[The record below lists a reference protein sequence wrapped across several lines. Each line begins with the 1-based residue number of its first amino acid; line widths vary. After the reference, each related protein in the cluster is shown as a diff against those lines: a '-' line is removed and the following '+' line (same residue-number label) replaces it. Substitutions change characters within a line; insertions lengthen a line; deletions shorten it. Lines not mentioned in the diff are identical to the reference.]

1 MDNLPLL
8 ELFTRLRKAG
18 LPLGVDDYQAVL
30 KALQAGYGI
39 ENKAALARLC
49 RTLWVKSKQDKQ
61 LFDYHFEKIIFPNIE
76 SNQTSI
82 LVTSPTS
89 NTEQS
94 PNENAQEEEN
104 KSFRISN
111 YLSLLKD
118 YIIPVGIFILVFGI
132 AVRIWRSNRVPTFT
146 SRPVEQVLRGGYYK
160 YDIKAHDVDK
170 GDIVTIKAVRCP
182 SWLSF
187 KDKKNGTAL
196 LSGTEGSNIG
206 NCKDEKADFSLSGEV
221 LQKKPKSYSVE
232 LIVTDNH
239 GAKSP
244 QNFDIRVLDEDN
256 GISIWLL
263 LVIWLIGFAVLYAI
277 SRRVQNT
284 EARDSGIQNTLPSE
298 PENITPDNSSSEALG
313 NTSNEK
319 KVLEAQ
325 QKTSQAE
332 TVKPLNRF
340 IQITEYPP
348 LTRRQMKQSWR
359 YLRRMLREGVPTEL
373 DVEATIERI
382 SRQGVLLEP
391 VIVPRRVN
399 RSKLLLFIDQ
409 DGSMMPFQNLSHQL
423 AETAIRGGR
432 LEDTDIYYF
441 HNCPIDYLYRDR
453 YYQMPETI
461 DDILNSLRFP
471 YTSALIFSDA
481 GAARGGLNPER
492 REVTAQFLEQLRQQ
506 VRHIAWLNPMPRYRW
521 FGTTAG
527 EIARLVAMFELN
539 RQGLHNAISVLRGQS
554 GHFGV
559 SKLQGKGT
567 VFLKLLL
574 NKDIDEKID

>member
-8 ELFTRLRKAG
+8 ELFTRLRQAG

-39 ENKAALARLC
+39 SDKDALARLC

-61 LFDYHFEKIIFPNIE
+61 LFDYHFEQIIVPQVE
-76 SNQTSI
+76 SLNSSR
-82 LVTSPTS
+82 LLTSPTS
-89 NTEQS
+89 ISEKPTKEDDR
-94 PNENAQEEEN
+94 EEGH
-104 KSFRISN
+104 KFFRIFS
-111 YLSLLKD
+111 YLILLRD
-118 YIIPVGIFILVFGI
+118 YIIPVGIYILVFGI
-132 AVRIWRSNRVPTFT
+132 AVRIWQLNHVPFFT
-146 SRPVEQVLRGGYYK
+146 SIPDEDVVQGKDYK
-160 YDIKAHDVDK
+160 YDIKVHDFNKDDK
-170 GDIVTIKAVRCP
+170 IKIEALRFPC
-182 SWLSF
+182 WLTF
-187 KDKKNGTAL
+187 KDNKNRTAT
-196 LSGTEGSNIG
+196 LSGIEGSTIG
-206 NCKDEKADFSLSGEV
+206 NCKDDGHSE
-221 LQKKPKSYSVE
+221 KKPKRYPVE
-232 LIVTDNH
+232 LRATD
-239 GAKSP
+239 GRATTS
-244 QNFDIRVLDEDN
+244 QNFEIMVVDENQN
-256 GISIWLL
+256 GRKKISIWNLL
-263 LVIWLIGFAVLYAI
+263 LYYFIGFVIIFAI
-277 SRRVQNT
+277 VYFTLGKRNRERNAVQN
-284 EARDSGIQNTLPSE
+284 SLPSE
-298 PENITPDNSSSEALG
+298 PENIMPDNSSSETLG

-332 TVKPLNRF
+332 TIKPLNRF

-373 DVEATIERI
+373 DVEGTIERI

-399 RSKLLLFIDQ
+399 RSKLLLLIDQ

-453 YYQMPETI
+453 YYQVPKTI
-461 DDILNSLRFP
+461 DDVLNSLRFP
-471 YTSALIFSDA
+471 HTSALVFSDA

-492 REVTAQFLEQLRQQ
+492 VEVTAQFLEQLREQ

-521 FGTTAG
+521 FGTSAG
-527 EIARLVAMFELN
+527 QIARLVPMFELT
-539 RQGLHNAISVLRGQS
+539 RQGLHNAISTLRGQS

-559 SKLQGKGT
+559 SKL
-567 VFLKLLL
+567 
-574 NKDIDEKID
+574 